1 MRRWWPAVRPYRFF
15 LFLIALDLV
24 ILASRP
30 ATGIAVFRKTGSNF
44 LQMLGVLPPI
54 FILLGLLE
62 VWVPRETM
70 MRFVGEKSG
79 ALGATLSLGLGAL
92 AAGPLYGAFP
102 VAATMMR
109 KGAKFSNVMIL
120 LYSWS
125 TLKVP
130 MFLFETS
137 ALGPRFSFLR
147 LALDIPGALVLAGLT
162 ARLIPPGEQ
171 REIYQKHLEPRPE
184 ASGRRDG

>member
-1 MRRWWPAVRPYRFF
+1 MRRWWPIFRPYRFF
-15 LFLIALDLV
+15 LVLIALDLV
-24 ILASRP
+24 ILAVRP
-30 ATGIAVFRKTGSNF
+30 VTGLTVLEKTGSNF
-44 LQMLGVLPPI
+44 VQMLSVLPPI

-79 ALGATLSLGLGAL
+79 AVGAIISLLLGAL

-102 VAATMMR
+102 VAATMLR
-109 KGAKFSNVMIL
+109 KDAKFQNVMIL

-125 TLKVP
+125 TLKLP

-137 ALGPRFSFLR
+137 ALGARFSVTR
-147 LALDIPGALVLAGLT
+147 LLLDIPGTLILAWLT
-162 ARLIPPGEQ
+162 ARLMRADEKLS
-171 REIYQKHLEPRPE
+171 IYRKHQTQP
-184 ASGRRDG
+184 S